1 MVLTNLSEAFRL
13 EREEL
18 LRRGPRESWSGISV
32 KQAGK
37 AHTEVLRQ
45 EAQLQDDALLKLE
58 RGPPAAVRTTK
69 QFTSRDE
76 ARANTAQTVQRMRYT
91 HPTLLRQH
99 GGTASEQGQRE
110 RGSSTNL
117 AEQRAKLTSA
127 GSSQRPESPFGVG
140 PQGATGNDWARSAH
154 SFSSQAC

>member
-18 LRRGPRESWSGISV
+18 LRRGPCESWSGISV

-110 RGSSTNL
+110 RGSSTSL
-117 AEQRAKLTSA
+117 AEQRAKLTLSLI
-127 GSSQRPESPFGVG
+127 
-140 PQGATGNDWARSAH
+140 H
-154 SFSSQAC
+154 I